1 MIGPRTLRGRLL
13 GAQVIIVAVVVGAG
27 MLTVRLLTPALFER
41 GMRNQ
46 LGAPDGAGRGRGS
59 ATTNDILST
68 EIQDVYDNA
77 LTNAVVIA
85 SLTGLAAA
93 VVLAAIISHV
103 LLRRLGTIRN
113 AAQRLA
119 AGDYRHRIELPPETE
134 LAELAMSVNTLGATL
149 DESEGARARLMS
161 DVAHEIRNPL
171 TTIEGYMEGLVD
183 GVLPATA
190 ETFNEVGD
198 EARRIKRI
206 VEDLSFMSRAQEGVV
221 SYEFEALDL
230 AELCRQTVERLRPL
244 ANDAGIELVSSLEAE
259 LPALADR
266 GRVTQ
271 ALTNL
276 VKNAFLHTPPG
287 GTVTVAGRRTG
298 RGGTE
303 SRCEITVVD
312 TGDGIPA
319 ERLEIIFE
327 RFTRYRDGPGIGIG
341 LNIARSIA
349 EGHGGELSAASA
361 GVGHGTTFT
370 LVLPCRTS

>member
-13 GAQVIIVAVVVGAG
+13 ASQVIVVTVVVGAG
-27 MLTVRLLTPALFER
+27 MFTVRLLTPALFEHGIR
-41 GMRNQ
+41 SQR
-46 LGAPDGAGRGRGS
+46 GAPEGAGGGRGS
-59 ATTNDILST
+59 VTTSESLST

-85 SLTGLAAA
+85 SLAGLAAA

-103 LLRRLGTIRN
+103 LLRRLETIRY

-119 AGDYRHRIELPPETE
+119 AGEYRHRIELPPETE
-134 LAELAMSVNTLGATL
+134 LADLAISVNTLGSTL
-149 DESEGARARLMS
+149 DESEAARARLMS

-171 TTIEGYMEGLVD
+171 TTIEGYMDGLVD
-183 GVLPATA
+183 GVLPANP

-221 SYEFEALDL
+221 SYEFEAMDL

-244 ANDAGIELVSSLEAE
+244 AGDAEIGLVSSLEAE
-259 LPALADR
+259 LPVLADR
-266 GRVTQ
+266 GRLNQ

-276 VKNAFLHTPPG
+276 IKNAFLHTPPG
-287 GTVTVAGRRTG
+287 GTVTVAGRRT
-298 RGGTE
+298 RGGGTG
-303 SRCEITVVD
+303 SDCEITVAD

-327 RFTRYRDGPGIGIG
+327 RFTRYRDGPGIGLG

-361 GVGHGTTFT
+361 GVGHGTTFM